1 MRFCCNQ
8 IKILLTRFLTIL
20 LLGSSLFAQNII
32 LSGDIFEYATYYVN
46 SFDLSTGATN
56 VQIFRYNLTSDQY
69 PVDVKINFRASLISP
84 SLGIES
90 EQTIIEIRTYPFS
103 LKAPVLLDNRDI
115 SSETAIIY
123 DQDNPPNS
131 IELTG
136 QVIESLDPSQAD
148 AILQSVMTTGKI
160 ADGEYTFSIQ
170 VLSNSDQILA
180 SDSKTILVQSPVSI
194 ALESPAGALS
204 DTLDNLIYTNYPIFQ
219 WFSQP
224 CSGCESYVRVAQY
237 KSNQHSSLEDA
248 IEDQRVLPFN
258 QGEDWYLLN
267 SSNNFQYPL
276 TGAYPLESGNVY
288 CWQIM
293 IKMPTTSGFEEM
305 TSSISA
311 FKIGISGEREDT
323 EMISNTLLLALKSS
337 IGDDQF
343 NSLFGPGNDL
353 QGFLPSGQLE
363 INGVVVD
370 ESSIN
375 YLLNQI
381 QSSSIQIRSITVE

>member
-1 MRFCCNQ
+1 M
-8 IKILLTRFLTIL
+8 II
-20 LLGSSLFAQNII
+20 LLGSSLFAQNIN

-323 EMISNTLLLALKSS
+323 EMISNSLLLALKSS

>member
-1 MRFCCNQ
+1 M
-8 IKILLTRFLTIL
+8 IL
-20 LLGSSLFAQNII
+20 LLGSSLFAQNIN

-323 EMISNTLLLALKSS
+323 EMISNSLLLALKSS

>member
-1 MRFCCNQ
+1 M
-8 IKILLTRFLTIL
+8 IL
-20 LLGSSLFAQNII
+20 LLGSFPFAQNIN

-323 EMISNTLLLALKSS
+323 EMISNALLLALKSS

>member
-1 MRFCCNQ
+1 M
-8 IKILLTRFLTIL
+8 II
-20 LLGSSLFAQNII
+20 LLGSSLFAQNIN